1 MRYRNPGK
9 WIREML
15 PNQTKNVPAILLW
28 SVVFLLDVV
37 LVFYLANL
45 VGISL
50 LGMPYKMMSFFV
62 LLYCLIAFVM
72 FYAEAKL
79 WDKLCSNIKK

>member
-9 WIREML
+9 WIREMF
-15 PNQTKNVPAILLW
+15 PNQTKDIPTILLW
-28 SVVFLLDVV
+28 FVIFMLDIVIVF
-37 LVFYLANL
+37 FLANL
-45 VGISL
+45 AGISL

-62 LLYCLIAFVM
+62 LLYCLIAFIL

-79 WDKLCSNIKK
+79 WDKIRSNIKK